1 MSVRSF
7 ARAAA
12 ALVAFLAACGCAV
25 GPDFEN
31 PPPPEVGG
39 YTREKLAPRTSS
51 TNVMLGQSQR
61 FVAGKDLPGEWWRL
75 FHSPPLNALVS
86 RSIDAN
92 PNLSAALNAL
102 RAAREGVYA
111 QQGKYFP
118 VVGGNANATRQLT
131 ASSIAP
137 VLNSGENPFNLYT
150 AQVLVSYTLDV
161 WGGNRRAVESQ
172 QAAADN
178 QRFAV
183 EAAYLTLTS
192 NVALA
197 AIQDA
202 LLRGQI
208 DATNR
213 LIEINSKML
222 DILRT
227 QFDRGL
233 VSRIDVAAQEAA
245 LAQIR
250 ATLPPLR
257 KALAQ
262 NRDLIAALAGRLPSE
277 MPGETFK
284 LEALHLPTDLPLS
297 LPSQLVEQR
306 PDVRASEEQLHAAY
320 ANVGV
325 AIANMLPQITLSGAK
340 GYTGPDIATLFTPA
354 GLFWN
359 IAGNATQTLFDGFSL
374 LHQKRAAEDMIDQA
388 RDQYRATVVTAFQN
402 VADALRAIQNDAD
415 ALKAA
420 YDFER
425 AAKVSLDLS
434 QQQLTYGNANV
445 LYLLTAQITYQQ
457 AVLARVQAQANRLS
471 DTVALFL
478 ALGGGWWNRIDLPP
492 DTGKNA
498 VTTLINYPDP
508 PKP

>member
-7 ARAAA
+7 ARVAA

-51 TNVMLGQSQR
+51 TNVTLGQSQR

-92 PNLSAALNAL
+92 PNLSAALHAL

-131 ASSIAP
+131 AGSIGP

-222 DILRT
+222 DMLRT

-306 PDVRASEEQLHAAY
+306 PDVRASRSNCMRPTPMWGSRSPTCCRRSLSA
-320 ANVGV
+320 GRR
-325 AIANMLPQITLSGAK
+325 AISVPISPRCLRPRACSGISPGTRRRRCSMALACSIK
-340 GYTGPDIATLFTPA
+340 SVPRKTRSIKPA
-354 GLFWN
+354 IN
-359 IAGNATQTLFDGFSL
+359 IAPQ
-374 LHQKRAAEDMIDQA
+374 
-388 RDQYRATVVTAFQN
+388 
-402 VADALRAIQNDAD
+402 
-415 ALKAA
+415 
-420 YDFER
+420 
-425 AAKVSLDLS
+425 
-434 QQQLTYGNANV
+434 
-445 LYLLTAQITYQQ
+445 
-457 AVLARVQAQANRLS
+457 
-471 DTVALFL
+471 
-478 ALGGGWWNRIDLPP
+478 
-492 DTGKNA
+492 
-498 VTTLINYPDP
+498 
-508 PKP
+508 